1 MLIHLRGSPWLPL
14 PRRAAAFISERFFI
28 FVAVAGDWWVLLTF
42 DGIIDGHVHVQ
53 NGQIETRKK
62 EKGQ

>member
-1 MLIHLRGSPWLPL
+1 MAASASARCGIYF
-14 PRRAAAFISERFFI
+14 RALFI
-28 FVAVAGDWWVLLTF
+28 FVAVDGDWWVLLTF